1 MPFVGQAQRG
11 SAHDGC
17 EPAQGRSGAG
27 SAPRHAAQAHP
38 EKAWGKLMDE
48 GVLSIRWDTG
58 FMDIRLDSFFPCEQA
73 RFKKL
78 LKVIDLDWEHCDTLK
93 DTLKVYFQE
102 KIPAQK
108 ERRKKLA
115 VDLSNANQ
123 AVADLERL
131 VKTRKKPVGVY
142 LTKPE
147 LQQAKEDLR
156 AAKERRVKLER
167 AFKTATSDIP
177 KLEKLLEIINKNIGG
192 T

>member
-1 MPFVGQAQRG
+1 
-11 SAHDGC
+11 
-17 EPAQGRSGAG
+17 
-27 SAPRHAAQAHP
+27 
-38 EKAWGKLMDE
+38 MDE

-78 LKVIDLDWEHCDTLK
+78 LKVIDLDWEHSDTLK
-93 DTLKVYFQE
+93 DTLKVYFQQRILPLKE
-102 KIPAQK
+102 K
-108 ERRKKLA
+108 RKKFA

-131 VKTRKKPVGVY
+131 VKTRKKP
-142 LTKPE
+142 E

-156 AAKERRVKLER
+156 AAEERRVKLER

>member
-1 MPFVGQAQRG
+1 
-11 SAHDGC
+11 
-17 EPAQGRSGAG
+17 
-27 SAPRHAAQAHP
+27 
-38 EKAWGKLMDE
+38 MDE

-78 LKVIDLDWEHCDTLK
+78 LKVIDLDWEHSDTLK
-93 DTLKVYFQE
+93 DTLKVYSQQRILPLKE
-102 KIPAQK
+102 K
-108 ERRKKLA
+108 RKKLA

-131 VKTRKKPVGVY
+131 VKTRKKP
-142 LTKPE
+142 E

-156 AAKERRVKLER
+156 AAEERRVKLER

>member
-1 MPFVGQAQRG
+1 
-11 SAHDGC
+11 
-17 EPAQGRSGAG
+17 
-27 SAPRHAAQAHP
+27 
-38 EKAWGKLMDE
+38 MDE

-78 LKVIDLDWEHCDTLK
+78 LKVIDLDWEHSDTLK
-93 DTLKVYFQE
+93 DTLKVYFQQRILPLKE
-102 KIPAQK
+102 K
-108 ERRKKLA
+108 RKKLA

-131 VKTRKKPVGVY
+131 VKTRKKP
-142 LTKPE
+142 E
-147 LQQAKEDLR
+147 LQQAREDLR
-156 AAKERRVKLER
+156 AAEERRVKLER

>member
-1 MPFVGQAQRG
+1 
-11 SAHDGC
+11 
-17 EPAQGRSGAG
+17 
-27 SAPRHAAQAHP
+27 
-38 EKAWGKLMDE
+38 MDE

-78 LKVIDLDWEHCDTLK
+78 LKVIDLDWEHSDTLK
-93 DTLKVYFQE
+93 DTLKVYFQQRILPLKE
-102 KIPAQK
+102 K
-108 ERRKKLA
+108 RKKLA

-131 VKTRKKPVGVY
+131 VKTRKKP
-142 LTKPE
+142 E

-156 AAKERRVKLER
+156 AAEERRVKLER
-167 AFKTATSDIP
+167 AFKTVTSDIP

>member
-1 MPFVGQAQRG
+1 
-11 SAHDGC
+11 
-17 EPAQGRSGAG
+17 
-27 SAPRHAAQAHP
+27 
-38 EKAWGKLMDE
+38 MDE
-48 GVLSIRWDTG
+48 GVLSIRWETG
-58 FMDIRLDSFFPCEQA
+58 SMDIRLDAFFPCEQA

-108 ERRKKLA
+108 ERRKLA

>member
-1 MPFVGQAQRG
+1 
-11 SAHDGC
+11 
-17 EPAQGRSGAG
+17 
-27 SAPRHAAQAHP
+27 
-38 EKAWGKLMDE
+38 MDE
-48 GVLSIRWDTG
+48 GVLSIRWETG

-78 LKVIDLDWEHCDTLK
+78 LKVIDLDWEHSDTLK

-156 AAKERRVKLER
+156 AAKNRRTDLNW
-167 AFKTATSDIP
+167 AFKKATSDIP

>member
-1 MPFVGQAQRG
+1 
-11 SAHDGC
+11 
-17 EPAQGRSGAG
+17 
-27 SAPRHAAQAHP
+27 
-38 EKAWGKLMDE
+38 MDE

-78 LKVIDLDWEHCDTLK
+78 LKVIDLDWEHSDTLK
-93 DTLKVYFQE
+93 DTLKVYFQQRILPLKE
-102 KIPAQK
+102 K
-108 ERRKKLA
+108 RKKLA

-131 VKTRKKPVGVY
+131 VKTRKKP
-142 LTKPE
+142 E

-156 AAKERRVKLER
+156 EAEERRVKLER

>member
-1 MPFVGQAQRG
+1 
-11 SAHDGC
+11 
-17 EPAQGRSGAG
+17 
-27 SAPRHAAQAHP
+27 
-38 EKAWGKLMDE
+38 MDE
-48 GVLSIRWDTG
+48 GVLSIRWETG

-78 LKVIDLDWEHCDTLK
+78 LKVIDLDWEHSDTLK
-93 DTLKVYFQE
+93 DTLKVYFQQRILPLKE
-102 KIPAQK
+102 K
-108 ERRKKLA
+108 RKKLA

-131 VKTRKKPVGVY
+131 VKTRKKP
-142 LTKPE
+142 E

-156 AAKERRVKLER
+156 AAEERRVKLER

>member
-1 MPFVGQAQRG
+1 
-11 SAHDGC
+11 
-17 EPAQGRSGAG
+17 
-27 SAPRHAAQAHP
+27 
-38 EKAWGKLMDE
+38 MDE

-78 LKVIDLDWEHCDTLK
+78 LKVIDLDWEHSDTLK
-93 DTLKVYFQE
+93 DTLKVYFQQRILPLKE
-102 KIPAQK
+102 K
-108 ERRKKLA
+108 RKKLA

-131 VKTRKKPVGVY
+131 VKTRKKP
-142 LTKPE
+142 E

-156 AAKERRVKLER
+156 AAEERRVKLER

>member
-1 MPFVGQAQRG
+1 
-11 SAHDGC
+11 
-17 EPAQGRSGAG
+17 
-27 SAPRHAAQAHP
+27 
-38 EKAWGKLMDE
+38 MDE
-48 GVLSIRWDTG
+48 GVLSIRWETG
-58 FMDIRLDSFFPCEQA
+58 SMDIRLDAFFPCEQA

-131 VKTRKKPVGVY
+131 VKTRKKP
-142 LTKPE
+142 E

-156 AAKERRVKLER
+156 AAEERRVKLER